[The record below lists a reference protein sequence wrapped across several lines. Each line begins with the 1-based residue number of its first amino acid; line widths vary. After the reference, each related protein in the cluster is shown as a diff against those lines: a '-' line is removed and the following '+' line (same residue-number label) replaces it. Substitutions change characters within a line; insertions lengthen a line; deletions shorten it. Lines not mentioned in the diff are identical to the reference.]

1 MQSMKVFVC
10 EEDADRS
17 LELIITD
24 FENEGDP
31 FFGGCYFTGKVK
43 LKGSGFIAE
52 TVHFHFDNHDIFHFY
67 ESLKKIY
74 REQEGKAVF
83 HSESKEL
90 NVVVQIYNSGGGIVQ
105 VQFKD
110 LHSEDFFS
118 SSLHIHISTLPYM
131 LDQLRHHLDIFKYC
145 S

>member
-1 MQSMKVFVC
+1 MKIFVC
-10 EEDADRS
+10 EENPDRS
-17 LELIITD
+17 LELIITN

-43 LKGSGFIAE
+43 LKGSGFAAE
-52 TVHFHFDNHDIFHFY
+52 TVHFHFDNHNIFRFY
-67 ESLKKIY
+67 ESLRKIY

-90 NVVVQIYNSGGGIVQ
+90 NVTVHIHNSGEGIVQ
-105 VQFKD
+105 IQFKD
-110 LHSEDFFS
+110 LHSDDSFS
-118 SSLHIHISTLPYM
+118 SSLYIHLSTLPYI
-131 LDQLRHHLDIFKYC
+131 LEQLRHHLDIFKYC